1 MPCDITT
8 RDNLS
13 MTPSGETDR
22 DIFHLIVVS
31 RDASKILLSSNE
43 FGWSLPCVEVLPRKR
58 VAHELSLELNARLGM
73 EAYCLF
79 VPNFPTPDRSARQA
93 NYAVLESI
101 PHDDHAPSG
110 SFWMPRTAFAG
121 QIVLPVEEKDAIEES
136 LRELDSYVS
145 EPQTGPFGR
154 PGWLEELFEWAQEQL
169 SPLGLRTNGNFRQ
182 FNASPT
188 FSLIRLETTGPAV
201 WFKATGKPNVHEL
214 PITLSL
220 TRLFPGYLPA
230 ILGVRS
236 AWNSWLS
243 DEVSNT
249 TLDQFSELSI
259 WESVAKDLAELQIAS
274 IGKSRALLEAQCRD
288 LRLPKLIGLIAPF
301 LARMGDFMAAQE
313 TQVPLPLAVRELDF
327 LGERLQEAISIL
339 QGLGLPDTLGHTDL
353 NPGNVLVSPARTVFL
368 DWAEACVTSPFVTF
382 EYLAEHLRRSNV
394 ADPKKCERA
403 ATAYRRPWESYLSR
417 DDLRRAMAVSP
428 LVAAFAYAVAGNA
441 WCLPDSLSKAPHG
454 GFLRSLTRRM
464 HREATRLAERSA
476 RCSA

>member
-1 MPCDITT
+1 
-8 RDNLS
+8 
-13 MTPSGETDR
+13 
-22 DIFHLIVVS
+22 
-31 RDASKILLSSNE
+31 
-43 FGWSLPCVEVLPRKR
+43 
-58 VAHELSLELNARLGM
+58 
-73 EAYCLF
+73 
-79 VPNFPTPDRSARQA
+79 
-93 NYAVLESI
+93 
-101 PHDDHAPSG
+101 
-110 SFWMPRTAFAG
+110 MPRTAFAG

-169 SPLGLRTNGNFRQ
+169 SPLGLRANGNFRQ
-182 FNASPT
+182 LNASPT

-249 TLDQFSELSI
+249 TLDQFTELSI
-259 WESVAKDLAELQIAS
+259 WENVAKDLAELQIAS

-313 TQVPLPLAVRELDF
+313 TQVPLPLAVRELDC
-327 LGERLQEAISIL
+327 LGERLREAISIL
-339 QGLGLPDTLGHTDL
+339 QGLGLPHTLGHTDL
-353 NPGNVLVSPARTVFL
+353 NPGNVLVSPARTVL
-368 DWAEACVTSPFVTF
+368 PPAESVC
-382 EYLAEHLRRSNV
+382 
-394 ADPKKCERA
+394 
-403 ATAYRRPWESYLSR
+403 
-417 DDLRRAMAVSP
+417 
-428 LVAAFAYAVAGNA
+428 
-441 WCLPDSLSKAPHG
+441 AP
-454 GFLRSLTRRM
+454 
-464 HREATRLAERSA
+464 
-476 RCSA
+476 